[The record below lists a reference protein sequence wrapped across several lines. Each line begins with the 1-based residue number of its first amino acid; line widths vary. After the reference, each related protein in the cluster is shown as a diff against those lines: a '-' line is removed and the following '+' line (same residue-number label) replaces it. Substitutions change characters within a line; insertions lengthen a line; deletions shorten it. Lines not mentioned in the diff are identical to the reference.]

1 MAFYDKTIKETL
13 VELESTT
20 KGLSDIESDERLR
33 HYGLNTI
40 KVKSDPLWRKIVEP
54 FKSVFMAVLIVA
66 AIVSF
71 WVDYFYH
78 GGERNYL
85 LCATIFD

>member
-40 KVKSDPLWRKIVEP
+40 KVKS
-54 FKSVFMAVLIVA
+54 LI
-66 AIVSF
+66 F
-71 WVDYFYH
+71 
-78 GGERNYL
+78 L
-85 LCATIFD
+85 LFHFLQ